1 MMTSQ
6 NYHTELVN
14 NGAFFLEINLV
25 FECHPIVFWNFN
37 VGGIKTSQEKLVVCN
52 AIICNL
58 LEDASFFWISFII
71 KRYYYTK

>member
-25 FECHPIVFWNFN
+25 FECYPLCSGTLITCVIPVARCWGCKNIP
-37 VGGIKTSQEKLVVCN
+37 GE
-52 AIICNL
+52 
-58 LEDASFFWISFII
+58 ASGM
-71 KRYYYTK
+71 